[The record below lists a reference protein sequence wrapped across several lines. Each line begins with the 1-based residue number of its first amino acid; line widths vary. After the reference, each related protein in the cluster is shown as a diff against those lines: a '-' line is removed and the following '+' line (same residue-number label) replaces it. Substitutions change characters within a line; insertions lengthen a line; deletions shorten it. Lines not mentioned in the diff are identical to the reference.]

1 MYCRKCGNKMGDSE
15 KFCTRCGT
23 KVEPTDINTP
33 APQMFMYNDI
43 NKNIN
48 NNASD
53 GELIRAYIGSKENKM
68 YYKAIS
74 KKGFNIWAY
83 LFGAVYY
90 AYRKLYVA
98 SLIIIIINILIIYV
112 LKLNYLLAFVNI
124 LYACLFYKIY
134 GTHIEKEVDRSLLRK
149 ALETLSEREQTIIR
163 LRFGI
168 DDKLGQEL
176 TQKEVADL
184 LGISQSY
191 ISRLEKKIMKRLK
204 KEILRLEGR

>member
-1 MYCRKCGNKMGDSE
+1 MGDSE